1 MALAK
6 DKKGPA
12 TSVLEWMAAA
22 VGLLAALA
30 LLGII
35 ANDAITGHHDP
46 VPVLSVEAQRV
57 IPTPTGYVLEFRLLN
72 SSDQT
77 AAAVQV
83 EGAVGSGGQA
93 IVSSAAVDYVPG
105 QSQATGGLIFPVD
118 PRRGPLKLRVTGYEI
133 P

>member
-1 MALAK
+1 MAG
-6 DKKGPA
+6 DSKGPA
-12 TSVLEWMAAA
+12 TSVLEWIAAG
-22 VGLLAALA
+22 VGLVAALA

-35 ANDAITGHHDP
+35 ANDAITGRDDP

-57 IPTPTGYVLEFRLLN
+57 VPTPTGYVLEFRVVN

-83 EGAVGSGGQA
+83 EGSLKGGA
-93 IVSSAAVDYVPG
+93 EEIVSTATIDYVPG
-105 QSQATGGLIFPVD
+105 ESQATGGLVFPAD
-118 PRRGPLKLRVTGYEI
+118 PRRGSLELRATGYEI